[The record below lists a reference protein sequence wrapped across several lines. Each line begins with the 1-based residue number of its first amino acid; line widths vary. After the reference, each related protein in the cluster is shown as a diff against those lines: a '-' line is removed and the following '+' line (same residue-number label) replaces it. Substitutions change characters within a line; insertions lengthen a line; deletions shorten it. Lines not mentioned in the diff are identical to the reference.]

1 MNFSLKL
8 STNMFIFQPEKI
20 NTFWEIL
27 GFTLVV
33 VFLTWVLSRFTRFI
47 IHKII
52 VRKSQEASKTVLL
65 FMRSTVKMILGILAL
80 IYIIY
85 TIPVLRQKAL
95 IILSS
100 AGVFAAIIGFAA
112 QSAIANLVSGVFI
125 VVFKPFRAG
134 DYIKLDENRLGIVED
149 ITLRHTIINN
159 FENKRL
165 IIPNSIIS
173 KESILNHTIEDS
185 QILSFNNFLLG
196 MYADIDLARKIITE
210 EAIKLPNIIDKRT
223 AEAIANN
230 MPAINVRVVNTKESV
245 IHMRAYVWIEGPEKE
260 FNNKCILR
268 ENVHKRFIAE
278 GVNLPIPLR
287 KMIE

>member
-1 MNFSLKL
+1 
-8 STNMFIFQPEKI
+8 MFGVKAEQI

-27 GFTLVV
+27 GFTLFV
-33 VFLTWVLSRFTRFI
+33 VFLTWLASRGIRYI
-47 IHKII
+47 LQKII
-52 VRKSQEASKTVLL
+52 VRKRQEASKTALL
-65 FMRSTVKMILGILAL
+65 FMRSTVKMVLGVLAL

-85 TIPVLRQKAL
+85 TIPVLREKAL
-95 IILSS
+95 LILSS

-134 DYIKLDENRLGIVED
+134 DYIKLDDFRLGIVED

-185 QILSFNNFLLG
+185 QVLSFNNFILG

-210 EAIKLPNIIDKRT
+210 EAAKLPNIIDKRT
-223 AEAIANN
+223 EETKAAGQAL
-230 MPAINVRVVNTKESV
+230 INVRVVNTKESV
-245 IHMRAYVWIEGPEKE
+245 IHMRAYVWIDGPEKE
-260 FNNKCILR
+260 FQNKCILR
-268 ENVHKRFIAE
+268 ENVHKRFIKE
-278 GVNLPIPLR
+278 SVNLPIPLR
-287 KMIE
+287 KMIK

>member
-1 MNFSLKL
+1 
-8 STNMFIFQPEKI
+8 MFRFQPEHI

-27 GFTLVV
+27 GFSIII
-33 VFLTWVLSRFTRFI
+33 VFLTWLLSRLIRFI
-47 IHKII
+47 LHKII
-52 VRKSQEASKTVLL
+52 VRKHLESSKTALL
-65 FMRSTVKMILGILAL
+65 FMRSTVKMVLGILAL

-125 VVFKPFRAG
+125 VIFKPFRAG
-134 DYIKLDENRLGIVED
+134 DYIKLDHERLGIVED

-185 QILSFNNFLLG
+185 QVLSFNNFILG

-210 EAIKLPNIIDKRT
+210 EAARLPNIIDKRT
-223 AEAIANN
+223 PEALAKGA
-230 MPAINVRVVNTKESV
+230 PLINVRVVNTKESV
-245 IHMRAYVWIEGPEKE
+245 IHMRAYVWIDGPEKE

-268 ENVHKRFIAE
+268 ENVHKRFIQE

-287 KMIE
+287 KIIKS

>member
-1 MNFSLKL
+1 
-8 STNMFIFQPEKI
+8 MFGFHPEQV

-33 VFLTWVLSRFTRFI
+33 TFLTWILSRIIRYI

-52 VRKSQEASKTVLL
+52 VRTRLEASNKTALL

-80 IYIIY
+80 IYIVY
-85 TIPVLRQKAL
+85 TIPVLRQKAVL
-95 IILSS
+95 IISS

-125 VVFKPFRAG
+125 VIFKPFRAG
-134 DYIKLDENRLGIVED
+134 DFIKLDENRLGIVED

-185 QILSFNNFLLG
+185 KILSFNNFILG

-210 EAIKLPNIIDKRT
+210 EAAKLPNIIDKRT
-223 AEAIANN
+223 PEAHANN
-230 MPAINVRVVNTKESV
+230 KPLINVRVVNTKESV

-260 FNNKCILR
+260 FNNKSILR
-268 ENVHKRFIAE
+268 EAVHKRFILE

>member
-1 MNFSLKL
+1 MFS
-8 STNMFIFQPEKI
+8 FQPEKI

-27 GFTLVV
+27 AFSLIV
-33 VFLTWVLSRFTRFI
+33 VFLTWLLSRLIRFI
-47 IHKII
+47 ITKII
-52 VRKSQEASKTVLL
+52 VRKQQEASKTVLL
-65 FMRSTVKMILGILAL
+65 FMRSTVKMILGILGL
-80 IYIIY
+80 IYIVY
-85 TIPVLRQKAL
+85 TIPVLREKAL
-95 IILSS
+95 FILSS

-134 DYIKLDENRLGIVED
+134 DYIKLDEHRLGIVED

-196 MYADIDLARKIITE
+196 MYADIDLARRIITE
-210 EAIKLPNIIDKRT
+210 EAAKLPNIIDKRLPDQ
-223 AEAIANN
+223 IKQNK
-230 MPAINVRVVNTKESV
+230 PIVDVLVVNTKESV
-245 IHMRAYVWIEGPEKE
+245 IHMRAYVWIDGPEKE
-260 FNNKCILR
+260 FFNKSILR
-268 ENVHKRFIAE
+268 ENVHKRFIQE

-287 KMIE
+287 KIIDN

>member
-1 MNFSLKL
+1 MDF
-8 STNMFIFQPEKI
+8 FQPERI
-20 NTFWEIL
+20 DTFWEIL
-27 GFTLVV
+27 GFTIIV
-33 VFLTWVLSRFTRFI
+33 VFLTWLLSRLIRFI

-52 VRKSQEASKTVLL
+52 VRKRQEASKTVLL
-65 FMRSTVKMILGILAL
+65 FMRSTVKMVLGILAI
-80 IYIIY
+80 IYIVY
-85 TIPVLRQKAL
+85 TIPVLREKAL
-95 IILSS
+95 FILSS
-100 AGVFAAIIGFAA
+100 AGVFAAIVGFAA

-185 QILSFNNFLLG
+185 QVLSFNNFLLG

-210 EAIKLPNIIDKRT
+210 EAVKLPNIIDKRT
-223 AEAIANN
+223 PVQIKKDK
-230 MPAINVRVVNTKESV
+230 PVIDVLVVNTKESV
-245 IHMRAYVWIEGPEKE
+245 IHMRAYVWIDGPEKE
-260 FNNKCILR
+260 FINKSILR
-268 ENVHKRFIAE
+268 ESVHKRFILE

-287 KMIE
+287 KIIE

>member
-1 MNFSLKL
+1 
-8 STNMFIFQPEKI
+8 MFGFRPEHI
-20 NTFWEIL
+20 DNYWEIL
-27 GFTLVV
+27 GFTIVII
-33 VFLTWVLSRFTRFI
+33 FITWLLSRFIRFLLQ
-47 IHKII
+47 KII
-52 VRKSQEASKTVLL
+52 IRKRQEASKTALL
-65 FMRSTVKMILGILAL
+65 FMRSTVKLILGLLAL

-85 TIPVLRQKAL
+85 TIPVLREKAL

-112 QSAIANLVSGVFI
+112 QSAISNLVSGVFI
-125 VVFKPFRAG
+125 VIFKPFRAG

-185 QILSFNNFLLG
+185 QVLSFNNFILG

-210 EAIKLPNIIDKRT
+210 EATKLPNIIDKRT
-223 AEAIANN
+223 ENDRKNN
-230 MPAINVRVVNTKESV
+230 KALINVRIVNTKESV
-245 IHMRAYVWIEGPEKE
+245 IHMRAYVWIDGPEKE

-268 ENVHKRFIAE
+268 ENVHKRFIKE

-287 KMIE
+287 KIIDN

>member
-1 MNFSLKL
+1 MYF
-8 STNMFIFQPEKI
+8 FQPEKI

-27 GFTLVV
+27 LFTIII
-33 VFLTWVLSRFTRFI
+33 VFLTWLLSRLIRFI
-47 IHKII
+47 LQKII
-52 VRKSQEASKTVLL
+52 VRKRQAASKTTLL
-65 FMRSTVKMILGILAL
+65 FMRSTVKLILGILA
-80 IYIIY
+80 IFYIVY
-85 TIPVLRQKAL
+85 TIPVLREKAL
-95 IILSS
+95 FIFSS

-125 VVFKPFRAG
+125 VIFKPFRAG

-196 MYADIDLARKIITE
+196 MYANIDLARKIITE
-210 EAIKLPNIIDKRT
+210 EALKLPNIIDKRT
-223 AEAIANN
+223 PEQIKKDK
-230 MPAINVRVVNTKESV
+230 PIIDVLVVNTKESV

-260 FNNKCILR
+260 FINKSILR
-268 ENVHKRFIAE
+268 ECVHKRFIEE

-287 KMIE
+287 KIIE